1 MPNAPSL
8 IFNMQIRRRPPSK
21 AINVSILC
29 YQTAL
34 PDAAPNNILEEIVWQ
49 KEIEVDQM
57 REKRPLAELQKQALT
72 APATR
77 DFVAALRQGKT
88 NPALIAEVKKA
99 SPSKGILR
107 ADFDPV
113 AIALSYQQGGAS
125 CLSVL
130 TDVKFFQGGFDN
142 LAKVRA
148 TVDLPL
154 LCKDFIIYPYQMY
167 LARIQGADAVLLIAA
182 ILSDQDLQYF
192 IKIAN
197 ALKMAALIEVHS
209 LVELDRVLALDGV
222 SLVGINN
229 RNLEDFSVDLQTTC
243 QLLAARNTQLQQ
255 RNILVVSES
264 GLHSPDDLSVVQKAG
279 ASAVLIG
286 ESLVKQPNP
295 ELAIANLFSKS
306 SSSAT
311 SSH

>member
-1 MPNAPSL
+1 MTNAQFP
-8 IFNMQIRRRPPSK
+8 IFNMQIRRRSPSP

-29 YQTAL
+29 YQSAL
-34 PDAAPNNILEEIVWQ
+34 PDAAPNNILEEIVWH

-57 REKRPLAELQKQALT
+57 REKRPLRELQKQALT
-72 APATR
+72 APQTR

-167 LARIQGADAVLLIAA
+167 LARIQGADAILLIAA
-182 ILSDQDLQYF
+182 ILSNQDLQYF

-197 ALKMAALIEVHS
+197 ALNMAALIEVHS

-222 SLVGINN
+222 SLIGINN

-243 QLLAARNTQLQQ
+243 QLLAARVTEIQQ

-264 GLHSPDDLSVVQKAG
+264 GLHSPEDLSVVEKAG

-295 ELAIANLFSKS
+295 EQAIANLFSKS
-306 SSSAT
+306 SSPTT